1 MNQKAL
7 IAKLTRLHTLLTIHK
22 RSNNLALAIR
32 KAIEFIESWPD
43 EPDVILK
50 HTPAKVLFVGYG
62 PKFIRIFEDIMT
74 TGSCPMLDDLQ
85 AKTDPFFCQLVEL
98 PSVGLTVAER
108 MYYERNIQTIDDLRI
123 AYTNNILQRIP
134 AFGEA
139 RLKAVEAFLWNSQ
152 NEQPS
157 DDANKSPKR
166 PRRNARIFPS
176 TSFTFHMTTPPNHEE
191 IIQDATQCDLPAQSE
206 SNISAMSHRD
216 IDSAIAQN
224 PDVFGNSE
232 LNDALEAQETQNASN
247 EHHLTQLGDTSDD
260 PKMTVSDLN
269 AANIDETVAQ
279 IEKSIEKNKAQT
291 FDENLSMQIKQV
303 IDNAQIQDE
312 PSNVKTYE
320 MIQARRI
327 QANVIRAR
335 MVCCRRLQTANLK
348 KIDAEITC
356 SAPLPPLQTLD
367 ISADTLHAD
376 LIQADWIQAREIIC
390 NVYTVERIQSMD
402 S

>member
-157 DDANKSPKR
+157 DDNTKSPKR

-176 TSFTFHMTTPPNHEE
+176 TSFTFHMTTPPAHEE
-191 IIQDATQCDLPAQSE
+191 TPQDATQCDMPAQSE
-206 SNISAMSHRD
+206 ASISVMSHRD

-232 LNDALEAQETQNASN
+232 LNDALEAPETQNATN
-247 EHHLTQLGDTSDD
+247 VQNPTQIDAK
-260 PKMTVSDLN
+260 KMTVCDLN
-269 AANIDETVAQ
+269 TANADETVAQ

-291 FDENLSMQIKQV
+291 FDKNLSIQIKNV
-303 IDNAQIQDE
+303 IDNAQPHEI
-312 PSNVKTYE
+312 PSDIKTYE

-327 QANVIRAR
+327 QANVIHAR
-335 MVCCRRLQTANLK
+335 MICCRRLQTANLK
-348 KIDAEITC
+348 KIDAEIVFND
-356 SAPLPPLQTLD
+356 ALPPLQTLD